1 MLEHAVN
8 ACLVP
13 LMVVCVALIFIAAY
27 LGMGGH
33 EMVALWI
40 ALPAAAL
47 ITIGI
52 THRFLRN

>member
-1 MLEHAVN
+1 MLGHAVSVY
-8 ACLVP
+8 LVP
-13 LMVVCVALIFIAAY
+13 IMVVCAALIFVAAY

-33 EMVALWI
+33 EIVALWI

-52 THRFLRN
+52 TNRFLRN

>member
-1 MLEHAVN
+1 MLGRVVN
-8 ACLVP
+8 ACIIP
-13 LMVVCVALIFIAAY
+13 LMFVCAALIFIAAY

-33 EMVALWI
+33 EIVAFWI
-40 ALPAAAL
+40 ALPATAL